1 MFAGDN
7 FKPAADARYRNFDV
21 GPNFSIG
28 SNVRKNNEIG
38 TIDSWGPLFRIS
50 LDLMIH
56 SYVEGK
62 WLNVLTFKGFKG
74 NGLPKINEER
84 IFDIWVKK
92 PTETTNGFLVFDDR
106 DTFNALNDRQ
116 IKIDLTTWYN
126 IIIEQKNRKV
136 RL

>member
-7 FKPAADARYRNFDV
+7 FKPAADANYRNFDA
-21 GPNFSIG
+21 GPNFSVG

-38 TIDSWGPLFRIS
+38 TINSWGPLFRIS

-74 NGLPKINEER
+74 NGIPKINEER
-84 IFDIWVKK
+84 IFDILLMK

-106 DTFNALNDRQ
+106 YTNITFNDRYFE
-116 IKIDLTTWYN
+116 ISLKTWYN

>member
-7 FKPAADARYRNFDV
+7 FKPAADASYRNFDV

-62 WLNVLTFKGFKG
+62 WSNVLSFKLKG
-74 NGLPKINEER
+74 LTKNNKER
-84 IFDIWVKK
+84 IFDIGVRKSSD
-92 PTETTNGFLVFDDR
+92 ESDGFLFFDDFNGF
-106 DTFNALNDRQ
+106 NDRQ
-116 IKIDLTTWYN
+116 FKINLTTWYN
-126 IIIEQKNRKV
+126 IIIEQSNRKV